1 MPSYEGVGNG
11 NGFYKYLTFTE
22 KKCTEQIHQIS
33 IRVLGLPPHVC
44 VMIVCRILYRGRPI
58 MLGTKQLQ
66 ISKKKVI
73 QILTI
78 FNIEGLY

>member
-1 MPSYEGVGNG
+1 MPSYEGVVNDYGI
-11 NGFYKYLTFTE
+11 YKYRTFTE

-44 VMIVCRILYRGRPI
+44 VMIECRILCRGRPI

-66 ISKKKVI
+66 ISKKSYSDTHYI
-73 QILTI
+73 Q
-78 FNIEGLY
+78 Y